1 MVDHVDNQLYNKLY
15 EYDKSTRNLKSTA
28 NLEEVVQQ
36 VHNKIYNFSC
46 SHLLGMAA
54 ATLLDSPDVSPI
66 ALMMFWVCSVCAYIA
81 MSTSN
86 LEQKEDEVHNLQK
99 RVLMLEEGLD
109 EVHAELS
116 EVTNKLDTTEKQF
129 SVVRLRPF
137 SISAI
142 SLAASR

>member
-1 MVDHVDNQLYNKLY
+1 
-15 EYDKSTRNLKSTA
+15 
-28 NLEEVVQQ
+28 
-36 VHNKIYNFSC
+36 
-46 SHLLGMAA
+46 
-54 ATLLDSPDVSPI
+54 
-66 ALMMFWVCSVCAYIA
+66 